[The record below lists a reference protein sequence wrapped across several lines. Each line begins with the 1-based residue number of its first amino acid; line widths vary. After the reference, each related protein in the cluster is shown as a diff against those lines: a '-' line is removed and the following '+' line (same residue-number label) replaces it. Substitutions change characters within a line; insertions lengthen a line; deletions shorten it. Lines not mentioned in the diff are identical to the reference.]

1 MVFHR
6 NQSRAKSP
14 SSLLSTTME
23 NQPSGRSF
31 ETLISISD
39 SEDSGSDA
47 NERAEAFTYV
57 LANSSVENFEA
68 DINKLKRD
76 CSAKFKKRWEQI
88 IERYSEINDDLES
101 DEIDLRTG
109 KITVD
114 NGHLRSL
121 ASEGQMINGV
131 KLHSSIWRGDY
142 DYDKMVKEENRM
154 KTLERNAKRRMR
166 EKLKRED
173 RFHNSSPLKTDS
185 DNLTDNVLL
194 LDLSPTKK
202 LTISPLKRKASL
214 PAGYISPVKRNLVD
228 SQSWLCSPKRPISS
242 PRHISRSSSYL
253 SRSSSHLSRSPS
265 HNSRSPGHVSR
276 SPSHISRSSSHIS
289 KSPKRI
295 RNPSFADMLPLK
307 PRKLRFDAPDTN
319 HDELYSI
326 GSDLTDD
333 IQVSLYTCAFSQCR
347 FSSELKETYRNH
359 LLLNHSSELNR
370 IGYPVTLD
378 SGFPDDMII
387 PEMTILKLSLHF
399 PLQMDISPKKLLTC
413 NRQLT
418 NGQCTKSFLSTKQL
432 VSHHENPNQCS
443 SRRQVL
449 LCPILGCDFMTDGG
463 GEEWRDHV
471 NSHGSKSHGSKPEIT
486 GDLNPSKL
494 GILGTGVMESVE
506 DIFSDTVSS
515 LEFSDDEEAKKR
527 DMDDFWTSKPTNM
540 DRFQFEIVTSD
551 ED

>member
-1 MVFHR
+1 
-6 NQSRAKSP
+6 
-14 SSLLSTTME
+14 ME

-39 SEDSGSDA
+39 SEDSGSDSS
-47 NERAEAFTYV
+47 ERADALTYV

-76 CSAKFKKRWEQI
+76 SSAKFKKRWEQI

-121 ASEGQMINGV
+121 ASEEQMINGV

-154 KTLERNAKRRMR
+154 KTLEQNAKRRMR

-173 RFHNSSPLKTDS
+173 RFHNSSPLNTDS
-185 DNLTDNVLL
+185 DNLSDNVLL

-253 SRSSSHLSRSPS
+253 SRGSSHLSRSPGRNS
-265 HNSRSPGHVSR
+265 RSPGHNSRSPGQNSR
-276 SPSHISRSSSHIS
+276 SPSHISRS
-289 KSPKRI
+289 PRRI
-295 RNPSFADMLPLK
+295 RNPSFADILQLK
-307 PRKLRFDAPDTN
+307 PRKLHFDAPDTN

-359 LLLNHSSELNR
+359 LLLNHSPELNR

-378 SGFPDDMII
+378 SRFPDDMII

-399 PLQMDISPKKLLTC
+399 PLQMDISSEKLLIC

-418 NGQCTKSFLSTKQL
+418 NGKCTKSFLSTKKL

-471 NSHGSKSHGSKPEIT
+471 NSHGSNSHGSKSHGSKPEIT
-486 GDLNPSKL
+486 SDLMPSKL
-494 GILGTGVMESVE
+494 ANIGTGVMESVE
-506 DIFSDTVSS
+506 DIFSDSVSS
-515 LEFSDDEEAKKR
+515 LEFSDDEETKMR

-551 ED
+551 EE